1 MRLPMKDG
9 EVDIEETNHMVD
21 AFLDAGINYFDT
33 AHGYLDGKS
42 ERAIKTC
49 LSSRYPR
56 ERYILADK
64 LTGN

>member
-1 MRLPMKDG
+1 
-9 EVDIEETNHMVD
+9 MVD
-21 AFLDAGINYFDT
+21 AFLDAGFNYFDT
-33 AHGYLDGKS
+33 PLGYLDGKS

>member
-9 EVDIEETNHMVD
+9 EVDIKQTNRMVD
-21 AFLDAGINYFDT
+21 AFLDAGFNYFDT
-33 AHGYLDGKS
+33 PLGYLDGKS

-56 ERYILADK
+56 ERYILEDK
-64 LTGN
+64 LTGD

>member
-1 MRLPMKDG
+1 
-9 EVDIEETNHMVD
+9 MVD
-21 AFLDAGINYFDT
+21 AFLDAGFNYFDT
-33 AHGYLDGKS
+33 FDTPLGYLDGKS

>member
-1 MRLPMKDG
+1 
-9 EVDIEETNHMVD
+9 MVD
-21 AFLDAGINYFDT
+21 AFLDAGFNYFDT
-33 AHGYLDGKS
+33 PLGNLDCKS